1 MALIGAERWV
11 IVQQLA
17 QLGGLARVE
26 EVCGTSSGDRSSTA
40 DCIGEAAWLDT
51 VDPSPPPPPSIPP
64 LSGLVFE
71 NGGKGSHI

>member
-51 VDPSPPPPPSIPP
+51 VNPSPSIPP
-64 LSGLVFE
+64 LSGLVLE
-71 NGGKGSHI
+71 NGGIGKQR